1 MFKFNN
7 VERINL
13 IGNRKMNYI
22 ELQESLYTLEPKFK
36 KIVKNDKGNFL
47 LIFSDGRK
55 EYISNTNAENTFRSK
70 MMVVNSIDDYNL
82 FGKNKQ
88 EYSIEINS
96 VDYSLIN
103 HLRSFIYED
112 YKFIITTKKFRI
124 YEEDKIFNL
133 IKLKSRTENDKD
145 IFKIEGILKIKKD
158 LINIEELE
166 LIKDILND
174 CRTSKERQEYILNSL
189 DLLLKSI
196 DLKNRNVNTF
206 DTFYIPKSDG
216 TKREINSPIE
226 EIRPILKKQANILN
240 AILDLRINKYN
251 LDENIIA
258 YRNGKSIKD
267 NADYHKENKTII
279 KFDISK
285 FFDNCHFD
293 YWKENLFFS
302 FKDDD
307 YVMERFEKHM
317 EDLLF
322 RKDNKGL
329 YMGSPLSP
337 AASNLIMVPV
347 MRYINNILSKFK
359 TNIKVTVYAD
369 DITFSS
375 NEINDEFNPKRLKS
389 MVNHAFKV
397 NGLKFKLK
405 EEKSLVMKNHKRK
418 ITGLTVNHNDEPT
431 ISQKRYRQLR
441 TIIHLLNKGV
451 EFKDIKGF
459 KTPLELV
466 SLINYYLDVDTT
478 EKVKKLMDKNER
490 IFNELKKEAGV
501 N

>member
-22 ELQESLYTLEPKFK
+22 ELQESLYTLKPKFK
-36 KIVKNDKGNFL
+36 KIVKNDKGDFL

-55 EYISNTNAENTFRSK
+55 EYIGNTNAENMFRSK

-82 FGKNKQ
+82 FGKHKQ
-88 EYSIEINS
+88 EYSIE
-96 VDYSLIN
+96 VDSIDSLNI
-103 HLRSFIYED
+103 HLR
-112 YKFIITTKKFRI
+112 KIIDQNYTFNIITKKFRI
-124 YEEDKIFNL
+124 YEEDKILNL
-133 IKLKSRTENDKD
+133 IKLKSTTENDKD
-145 IFKIEGILKIKKD
+145 IFRIEGTLKIKKD
-158 LINIEELE
+158 LISIEELE

-174 CRTSKERQEYILNSL
+174 CLTSQEKYEYILNSL
-189 DLLLKSI
+189 ELLLKSI

-240 AILDLRINKYN
+240 AILDLRTGKYN
-251 LDENIIA
+251 LDEIIA
-258 YRNGKSIKD
+258 YRKGKSIKD

-302 FKDDD
+302 FKDED

-317 EDLLF
+317 EGLLF
-322 RKDNKGL
+322 RKNNKGL

-337 AASNLIMVPV
+337 AASNLIIVPV
-347 MRYINNILSKFK
+347 MRYIKNILSKFK
-359 TNIKVTVYAD
+359 TDIKVTIYAD

-375 NEINDEFNPKRLKS
+375 KEINDEFNPKRLKS

-397 NGLKFKLK
+397 NGLKFKLN
-405 EEKSLVMKNHKRK
+405 EEKTLVMKNHKRK

-431 ISQKRYRQLR
+431 ISQRRYRQLR
-441 TIIHLLNKGV
+441 TIIHLLNNGV

-459 KTPLELV
+459 ETPLQLV

-478 EKVKKLMDKNER
+478 EKVKRLMDKNER

>member
-1 MFKFNN
+1 MFKFND

-13 IGNRKMNYI
+13 IGNRKI
-22 ELQESLYTLEPKFK
+22 DHDELKNHLYNLKPKFK
-36 KIVKNDKGNFL
+36 KIIKNDKGNFV

-55 EYISNTNAENTFRSK
+55 EYVGNTGIESLFNTK
-70 MMVVNSIDDYNL
+70 MMVVNSISDYNL
-82 FGKNKQ
+82 IDKNKQ
-88 EYSIEINS
+88 EYNIEIDS
-96 VDYSLIN
+96 IDSLN
-103 HLRSFIYED
+103 KYLR
-112 YKFIITTKKFRI
+112 KFISENYTFNIITKKFRI
-124 YEEDKIFNL
+124 YEEEKIFNL
-133 IKLKSRTENDKD
+133 IKLKSKTENDKD

-174 CRTSKERQEYILNSL
+174 CLTSRKRQEYILNSL
-189 DLLLKSI
+189 ELLLKSI
-196 DLKNRNVNTF
+196 DLKNRNIDTF
-206 DTFYIPKSDG
+206 NTFYIPKTDG

-226 EIRPILKKQANILN
+226 EIRPILKEQASILN
-240 AILDLRINKYN
+240 SILNFRIDKYN

-258 YRNGKSIKD
+258 YREGKSIKD

-285 FFDNCHFD
+285 FFDNCDFD

-302 FKDDD
+302 FKDED
-307 YVMERFEKHM
+307 YIMERFEKYM
-317 EDLLF
+317 EGLLF

-359 TNIKVTVYAD
+359 TDIKVTVYAD

-397 NGLKFKLK
+397 NELKFKLK

-451 EFKDIKGF
+451 EFKNIKGF
-459 KTPLELV
+459 ETPLKLV
-466 SLINYYLDVDTT
+466 SLITYYLDVDTT
-478 EKVKKLMDKNER
+478 GKVKRLMHKNEK

>member
-22 ELQESLYTLEPKFK
+22 ELQESLYTLKPKFK
-36 KIVKNDKGNFL
+36 KIVKNDKGDFV

-55 EYISNTNAENTFRSK
+55 EYIGNTNAGSMFRPK

-82 FGKNKQ
+82 FSGDGQPYRVEISSMSSLNK
-88 EYSIEINS
+88 
-96 VDYSLIN
+96 
-103 HLRSFIYED
+103 HLRR
-112 YKFIITTKKFRI
+112 IIDQNYTFNIITKKFRI
-124 YEEDKIFNL
+124 YEEDKIINL
-133 IKLKSRTENDKD
+133 IKLKSTTENDKD
-145 IFKIEGILKIKKD
+145 IFKIEAILKIKKD
-158 LINIEELE
+158 LISIEELE

-174 CRTSKERQEYILNSL
+174 CLTSQGKYEYILNSL
-189 DLLLKSI
+189 ELLIKSI

-206 DTFYIPKSDG
+206 YTFYIPKSDG

-226 EIRPILKKQANILN
+226 EIRPILKKQASILN
-240 AILDLRINKYN
+240 AILDLRIDKYN

-258 YRNGKSIKD
+258 YRDGKSIKD

-302 FKDDD
+302 FKDED
-307 YVMERFEKHM
+307 YVMERFEEYMK
-317 EDLLF
+317 DLLF
-322 RKDNKGL
+322 REDNKGL
-329 YMGSPLSP
+329 YMGSSLSP

-359 TNIKVTVYAD
+359 TDIKVTVYAD

-375 NEINDEFNPKRLKS
+375 NEINDEFNSKRLKS

-418 ITGLTVNHNDEPT
+418 ITGLSVNHNDEPT

-441 TIIHLLNKGV
+441 TIIHLLSNGV

-459 KTPLELV
+459 ETPLQLV

-478 EKVKKLMDKNER
+478 EKVKRLMDNNEK